1 MAIITQTDKRS
12 GITYAYETEY
22 YWDKTKKQSRAR
34 RVCVG
39 KVDPTTGNI
48 VPTRGRAKRGESKNT
63 AVLPTKTGPK
73 PYLESRRLYYGATYL
88 LEAFAEQLG
97 LVNDLKQCFPDSYKK
112 LLSISFFLILE
123 DNNPLYRFEKWNL
136 THKHPY
142 GQDIASP
149 RSSELFG
156 SIKDDQITKF
166 LRLQAKRR
174 VEDEYWAYD
183 SSSISSYSETL
194 NQVQWGKNKEN
205 DKLPQINLLLVF
217 GEKSGLPFYYRKL
230 AGNIPDAK
238 TVKHL
243 LEDLDILGFGK
254 TKFVMD
260 RGFYS
265 EDNINGLYREHV
277 KFLVGVRL
285 SLKFIRKHLDE
296 VYDDIRMFTNY
307 DEGIAT
313 YGYTVSAE
321 WDYTQ
326 ERPYKGDV
334 IKDKR
339 RMYIHYFYSIEKGA
353 EDEQAFDKRITE
365 LCTELQEGKLIE
377 EHKKAYAQFFEVK
390 DTPVRGRQVYYKED
404 EIKAARRYLGYFAL
418 ITNEKM
424 DAFTALHLY
433 RMKDIVEKAFGNI
446 KDRLNMRRLLAKS
459 EKSLDGKLF
468 AEFVALILISHLDH
482 RMKETNLYKSYSMQ
496 QLLDKLDVLECFE
509 DESHALRI
517 GELLNKQA
525 EIYETLGVKLPTSS
539 C

>member
-1 MAIITQTDKRS
+1 MAIVTQTDKRS
-12 GITYAYETEY
+12 GIIYAYETTY
-22 YWDKTKKQSRAR
+22 YWDKEKQQSRSKR
-34 RVCVG
+34 TCIG
-39 KVDPTTGNI
+39 KVDPATGDI
-48 VPTRGRAKRGESKNT
+48 IPTRGRAKKGGSKT
-63 AVLPTKTGPK
+63 IKSVPAKTGPK
-73 PYLESRRLYYGATYL
+73 PFTASKRLYYGATYL
-88 LEAFAEQLG
+88 LETFADDTG
-97 LVNDLKQCFPDSYKK
+97 LTNDLKTCFPDIYKK
-112 LLSISFFLILE
+112 LLSVAFYLILE

-149 RSSELFG
+149 RSSELF
-156 SIKDDQITKF
+156 SMISDDQVSRF

-194 NQVQWGKNKEN
+194 NQVQWGRNKEN
-205 DKLPQINLLLVF
+205 DRLPQINLLLVF

-230 AGNIPDAK
+230 AGNIPDSK

-243 LEDLDILGFGK
+243 LEDLDILGFGR

-277 KFLVGVRL
+277 KFLVGARL
-285 SLKFIRKHLDE
+285 SLKLIRKNLDD

-307 DEGIAT
+307 DEGIST

-339 RMYIHYFYSIEKGA
+339 RIYIHYYYSIEKGA
-353 EDEQAFDKRITE
+353 DDEQAFDKRISSLCNE
-365 LCTELQEGKLIE
+365 LLEGRPVE

-390 DTPVRGRQVYYKED
+390 DTPARGRQVCYKED

-433 RMKDIVEKAFGNI
+433 RMKDVVEKAFGNI
-446 KDRLNMRRLLAKS
+446 KERLNMRRLLSKS
-459 EKSLDGKLF
+459 EKCLDGKIF
-468 AEFVALILISHLDH
+468 TEFIALILISHLDH
-482 RMKETNLYKSYSMQ
+482 RMKETDLYKSYTMQ

-509 DESHALRI
+509 DENRKLRI
-517 GELLNKQA
+517 GELLEKQA
-525 EIYETLGVKLPTSS
+525 KIYETLGVALPTSS